1 MPVSHVGLTVS
12 HVPSA
17 CSFFLSALQPLGYK
31 YVGNQGQ
38 SVGFGTDDAD
48 FFLSPEV
55 PGYDLDIE
63 RKSLR
68 AKLIKELVVSI
79 VAMPMWHFPRPAKQ
93 R

>member
-31 YVGNQGQ
+31 YVGNQGD

-48 FFLSPEV
+48 FFLCPEV
-55 PGYDLDIE
+55 PGYAIEESDL
-63 RKSLR
+63 
-68 AKLIKELVVSI
+68 
-79 VAMPMWHFPRPAKQ
+79 
-93 R
+93 